1 MIAIELQNISKR
13 FPGNSQPAVDNINLN
28 VSEGDILVLLG
39 ESGSGKTTIMRLIAG
54 IENPEFGEIKI
65 GDITVASKSTFI
77 PAEERKVGLVFQ
89 DYALFP
95 HLTVAR
101 NIAFGLFGLNSDKK
115 KERVSQM
122 LEVVGLKGFDNRYP
136 HQLSGGEQQRV
147 AVARTLA
154 PHPQAILLDEP
165 FSNLDDSIK
174 VKMRME
180 LKRIINSIGITAIIV
195 THDIQDTFGI
205 ADRVALIRSGALIQS
220 GKPMDLYNHPVDEY
234 VANFFGRTN
243 IISGSRKGQYI
254 ESALGEF
261 KMGDD
266 NFNKIC
272 IRPEDI
278 IARKDSD
285 HGIKARLTEIN
296 FVGDHVIL
304 RFEVPWKES
313 IQEILVKA
321 HIIEN
326 WGIDDYY
333 FLIPRKDKVH
343 FLN

>member
-1 MIAIELQNISKR
+1 
-13 FPGNSQPAVDNINLN
+13 
-28 VSEGDILVLLG
+28 
-39 ESGSGKTTIMRLIAG
+39 
-54 IENPEFGEIKI
+54 
-65 GDITVASKSTFI
+65 
-77 PAEERKVGLVFQ
+77 
-89 DYALFP
+89 
-95 HLTVAR
+95 
-101 NIAFGLFGLNSDKK
+101 
-115 KERVSQM
+115 M

-180 LKRIINSIGITAIIV
+180 LKRIINSMGITAIIV

-220 GKPMDLYNHPVDEY
+220 GKPMELYNHPVDEY

-296 FVGDHVIL
+296 YVGDHVIL
-304 RFEVPWKES
+304 RFEIPWKES

-321 HIIEN
+321 YIIEN